1 MKVRGR
7 VMNICFRLTAVIFC
21 LVLLMAGTA
30 SAQSENWRVDTDH
43 SSIYFDTRHTLATVR
58 GQFKGFT
65 GTVDFDPDNLTA
77 GSVEFTVR
85 VDTINTGINKR
96 DNHLRSDDF
105 FATGQYP
112 EMTFS
117 STGIRHMEDNRYI
130 MEGDLTV
137 RDVTRRVEIPFTY
150 LGIRDNPLEK
160 GQEVSGFEAEFAIN
174 RLDYN
179 VGDGRFAEMGVVG
192 KQVRV
197 LVALE
202 LLRDK

>member
-1 MKVRGR
+1 
-7 VMNICFRLTAVIFC
+7 MNIGFRLSAVIFC

-30 SAQSENWRVDTDH
+30 SAQAQNWRVDTDH

-58 GQFKGFT
+58 GQFKGFA

-77 GSVEFTVR
+77 GSVDFTVKA
-85 VDTINTGINKR
+85 DTINTGIAKR

>member
-1 MKVRGR
+1 
-7 VMNICFRLTAVIFC
+7 MNICFRLTAVVFC
-21 LVLLMAGTA
+21 LVLLVAGTA
-30 SAQSENWRVDTDH
+30 SAQAENWRIDTDH

-65 GTVDFDPDNLTA
+65 GTVNFDPDNLTA
-77 GSVEFTVR
+77 GSVDFTVK
-85 VDTINTGINKR
+85 VDTINTGIAKR

-105 FATGQYP
+105 FAAGQYP

-117 STGIRHMEDNRYI
+117 STDIRHMADNRYI
-130 MEGDLTV
+130 MEGELTV

-150 LGIRDNPLEK
+150 LGKQDNPLEK
-160 GQEVSGFEAEFAIN
+160 GQKVAGFEAEFAIN

-192 KQVRV
+192 EQVRI

>member
-1 MKVRGR
+1 MKVRRR

-117 STGIRHMEDNRYI
+117 STDIRHMQDNRYI

>member
-1 MKVRGR
+1 MKVRRR

-117 STGIRHMEDNRYI
+117 STDIRHMQDNRYI

-137 RDVTRRVEIPFTY
+137 RDVTRRVELPFTY

>member
-1 MKVRGR
+1 
-7 VMNICFRLTAVIFC
+7 MNFCLRLAAVVFC

-30 SAQSENWRVDTDH
+30 SAQAENWRVDTDH

-77 GSVEFTVR
+77 GSVDFTVK
-85 VDTINTGINKR
+85 VATINTGIAKR

-105 FATGQYP
+105 FAAGQYP

-117 STGIRHMEDNRYI
+117 STDIRHMEDNRYI
-130 MEGDLTV
+130 MEGELTV
-137 RDVTRRVEIPFTY
+137 RDVTRQMEIPFTF
-150 LGIRDNPLEK
+150 LGKQDNPMEK
-160 GQEVSGFEAEFAIN
+160 GQEVAGFEADFDIN

-192 KQVRV
+192 EQVRI

>member
-1 MKVRGR
+1 
-7 VMNICFRLTAVIFC
+7 
-21 LVLLMAGTA
+21 
-30 SAQSENWRVDTDH
+30 
-43 SSIYFDTRHTLATVR
+43 
-58 GQFKGFT
+58 
-65 GTVDFDPDNLTA
+65 
-77 GSVEFTVR
+77 
-85 VDTINTGINKR
+85 
-96 DNHLRSDDF
+96 
-105 FATGQYP
+105 
-112 EMTFS
+112 MTFS
-117 STGIRHMEDNRYI
+117 STDIRHMEDNRYI